1 LEKDVKNIPGNMDDP
16 LMPMRKSL
24 PYIFLVTALAAALLL
39 ACSPGKAPP
48 PVVVNISNAAP
59 SGGGVEGDGA
69 AGPGQDAVRQESV
82 DTSGP
87 SAKHEGADAPGKRTA
102 VTHYEKTDEASF
114 LNVQVHDMAEQLIR
128 NESVDDGPDSAVAVA
143 TFVDLNNL
151 YRTSP
156 FGRYLAE
163 QLMGELQR
171 AGYRVLEVRKTDS
184 MMIGERFG
192 EYSMSRDIDEIARQ
206 CSANHVLVGT
216 YIVRGRY
223 VLVNARMV
231 SNEGNAVV
239 SSAMKIFR
247 RDPLLD
253 SMLWPASTPARGP
266 AVKMPLKGLGQPTDA
281 RIISG
286 S

>member
-1 LEKDVKNIPGNMDDP
+1 MEDP
-16 LMPMRKSL
+16 LMPLRKSL
-24 PYIFLVTALAAALLL
+24 PYLLSITALAAGLLL
-39 ACSPGKAPP
+39 ACSPRKAPP
-48 PVVVNISNAAP
+48 PVVVNITNAAP
-59 SGGGVEGDGA
+59 SDVSMEGDGA
-69 AGPGQDAVRQESV
+69 AGPGQEAVRGETV
-82 DTSGP
+82 DRSDP
-87 SAKHEGADAPGKRTA
+87 SAKPEGVAAAVNRTDE
-102 VTHYEKTDEASF
+102 THYEKTDEASF

-128 NESVDDGPDSAVAVA
+128 NESQEDGPDSAVAVA
-143 TFVDLNNL
+143 TFVDLNDL

-171 AGYRVLEVRKTDS
+171 AGYKVLEVRKTDS
-184 MMIGERFG
+184 MMIEKRFG
-192 EYSMSRDIDEIARQ
+192 EYSMSRDIEEIARQ
-206 CSANHVLVGT
+206 CSAKHVLVGT

-247 RDPLLD
+247 RDSFLD
-253 SMLWPASTPARGP
+253 SMLWPASAPARGP